1 MEKKT
6 PGLDK
11 LCISRVCR
19 NGPDGLVFKTGKPPF
34 LALIETFEKR
44 SILFKV
50 KEDENF
56 NHRRPAGS
64 ALGVNALSISRIK
77 I

>member
-1 MEKKT
+1 MISFPTDNSCPRKTLIKSSPLAGLEKW
-6 PGLDK
+6 
-11 LCISRVCR
+11 
-19 NGPDGLVFKTGKPPF
+19 
-34 LALIETFEKR
+34 

-56 NHRRPAGS
+56 NHRNI
-64 ALGVNALSISRIK
+64 LNISRIK

>member
-1 MEKKT
+1 MISFPTDNSCPRKT
-6 PGLDK
+6 LIKSSP
-11 LCISRVCR
+11 
-19 NGPDGLVFKTGKPPF
+19 
-34 LALIETFEKR
+34 LAGRCCIETFEKW

-56 NHRRPAGS
+56 NHRNI
-64 ALGVNALSISRIK
+64 LNISRIK

>member
-1 MEKKT
+1 MSRKEEYI
-6 PGLDK
+6 LDFY
-11 LCISRVCR
+11 IFYS
-19 NGPDGLVFKTGKPPF
+19 GKPHSAIWPES
-34 LALIETFEKR
+34 ETFEKR

-56 NHRRPAGS
+56 NHR
-64 ALGVNALSISRIK
+64 NTLSISRIK